1 MCNALDNVELSKL
14 TQRRAPDFHKLIN
27 TYVENFTA
35 EKQYFA
41 FSARRLLQLT
51 PRSLCP
57 SKIKMLQYNF
67 GVSIMDETFEGPFS
81 LLQMFWGSITA
92 RPMRSFLS
100 VIAIAIQVIL
110 VLMIVGLTSGVVSE
124 WGKRVEGVGADI
136 LVQPPN
142 SSIFFAFSSAVMPE
156 SLGDQ
161 IAGINSVDEVAPS
174 VILTEPKSLVM
185 VYGID
190 YARFNALSRGFLF
203 RDGRPFQGP
212 DEVIADDIIAQT
224 RHLRVGS
231 QVTLLNHVF
240 TVSGIVAHGKGARF
254 FIPIRT
260 AQEIAGAEKR
270 VSMFYVRS
278 KGDTDGTRSQL
289 AKLFPQYSFRS
300 LAEYVSLMNSSNLPQ
315 LRPFTRT
322 MVALGIVISFI
333 VVLLN
338 MHTMVMERT
347 REIGILKA
355 LGFSRLDIVRM
366 LLTETLMLTI
376 MGTGL
381 GVGLT
386 FLTRV
391 VLREVNPGL
400 TVLISPSWIFA
411 AIGLALAGAAAGALY
426 PALRAATYDP
436 VVALA
441 YE

>member
-1 MCNALDNVELSKL
+1 MNE
-14 TQRRAPDFHKLIN
+14 
-27 TYVENFTA
+27 TY
-35 EKQYFA
+35 
-41 FSARRLLQLT
+41 
-51 PRSLCP
+51 
-57 SKIKMLQYNF
+57 
-67 GVSIMDETFEGPFS
+67 EGPFS
-81 LLQMFWGSITA
+81 LLQMFWGSIAA
-92 RPMRSFLS
+92 RPLRSSLS

-124 WGKRVEGVGADI
+124 WGKRQEGVGADI

-161 IAGINSVDEVAPS
+161 IAKVSSVDEVAPT
-174 VILTEPKSLVM
+174 VILTEPKTLVI

-190 YARFNALSRGFLF
+190 YQRFNALSKGFLF
-203 RDGRPFQGP
+203 RDGRPFEGP

-231 QVTLLNHVF
+231 QITLLNHQF

-278 KGDTDGTRSQL
+278 KGDTEASRAQL
-289 AKLFPQYSFRS
+289 ATLLPQYSIRS

-355 LGFSRLDIVRM
+355 LGFSRFDVVRM
-366 LLTETLMLTI
+366 LLTETFILALF
-376 MGTGL
+376 GTGL
-381 GVGLT
+381 GIGLT
-386 FLTRV
+386 FLTQFI
-391 VLREVNPGL
+391 LKETKPDL
-400 TVLISPSWIFA
+400 PVLITTPWIVSA
-411 AIGLALAGAAAGALY
+411 TALALVGAAAGALY
-426 PALRAATYDP
+426 PAFRAATYDP

>member
-1 MCNALDNVELSKL
+1 MTE
-14 TQRRAPDFHKLIN
+14 
-27 TYVENFTA
+27 TY
-35 EKQYFA
+35 
-41 FSARRLLQLT
+41 
-51 PRSLCP
+51 
-57 SKIKMLQYNF
+57 
-67 GVSIMDETFEGPFS
+67 DGPFS

-92 RPMRSFLS
+92 RPLRSVLS

-110 VLMIVGLTSGVVSE
+110 ILMIVGLTSGVVSE

-142 SSIFFAFSSAVMPE
+142 SSIFFAFVSVGMQE
-156 SLGDQ
+156 SLGEK
-161 IAGINSVDEVAPS
+161 IAALSGVDEVAPT
-174 VILTEPKSLVM
+174 VILTEPKHLVM

-190 YARFNALSRGFLF
+190 YKGFNALSKGFLF
-203 RDGRPFQGP
+203 RDGRPFEGP

-224 RHLRVGS
+224 RHLKVGS
-231 QVTLLNHVF
+231 QITLLNHAF
-240 TVSGIVAHGKGARF
+240 TVCGIFAHGKGARY

-278 KGDTDGTRSQL
+278 KGDTEATRGQIL
-289 AKLFPQYSFRS
+289 KLMPENSVRS
-300 LAEYVSLMNSSNLPQ
+300 LSEYVTLMTSSNLPQ

-322 MVALGIVISFI
+322 MVALGIVVSFL

-355 LGFSRLDIVRM
+355 LGFSRFDVVRM
-366 LLTETLMLTI
+366 LLGETLVLTLL
-376 MGTGL
+376 GTGF
-381 GVGLT
+381 GIALT
-386 FLTRV
+386 FLTQAI
-391 VLREVNPGL
+391 LKEAKPDL
-400 TVLISPSWIFA
+400 PILISSSWLFA
-411 AIGLALAGAAAGALY
+411 AALLALVGASAGAIY
-426 PALRAATYDP
+426 PALRAASYDP

>member
-1 MCNALDNVELSKL
+1 M
-14 TQRRAPDFHKLIN
+14 
-27 TYVENFTA
+27 
-35 EKQYFA
+35 
-41 FSARRLLQLT
+41 SARTLNSRKLPCASGLISTKLST
-51 PRSLCP
+51 LVL
-57 SKIKMLQYNF
+57 KTLQYRNN
-67 GVSIMDETFEGPFS
+67 VSDFRHPACSSRPPLALPSQNQDVTVQLWASNMDETFEGPFS

-92 RPMRSFLS
+92 RPMRSSLS

-110 VLMIVGLTSGVVSE
+110 VLLIVGLTSGVVSE

-142 SSIFFAFSSAVMPE
+142 SSIFFDSSAVMPE

-161 IAGINSVDEVAPS
+161 IAQVSSVDEVAPT
-174 VILTEPKSLVM
+174 VILTEPKSLVI

-190 YARFNALSRGFLF
+190 YQRFNALSKGFIF
-203 RDGRPFQGP
+203 REGRPFEGP
-212 DEVIADDIIAQT
+212 DEVIADDVIAQT
-224 RHLRVGS
+224 RHLHVGS
-231 QVTLLNHVF
+231 KVTLLNHEF

-278 KGDTDGTRSQL
+278 KGDTEATRAQL
-289 AKLFPQYSFRS
+289 AKLFPQYSIRS

-322 MVALGIVISFI
+322 MVALGIVISFL

-355 LGFSRLDIVRM
+355 LGFSRFDIVRM
-366 LLTETLMLTI
+366 LLTETFILTI
-376 MGTGL
+376 LGTGL

-386 FLTRV
+386 FLTQV
-391 VLREVNPGL
+391 VLKEVNPGL
-400 TVLISPSWIFA
+400 TVLISPNWIFA
-411 AIGLALAGAAAGALY
+411 AIMLALA
-426 PALRAATYDP
+426 
-436 VVALA
+436 
-441 YE
+441 